1 MISLIRRILQFVLLM
16 IIDGKSL
23 LNTNKLESLNRDA
36 YIADRYISLSPQTY
50 ICESAQFMVLC
61 VKLRCGGSA
70 HGCEL

>member
-36 YIADRYISLSPQTY
+36 YIADRYIIIMTEAVSFS
-50 ICESAQFMVLC
+50 
-61 VKLRCGGSA
+61 
-70 HGCEL
+70 